1 MRLALHWCALAF
13 VKGSLEDDT
22 CDPRL
27 DRRNFAREL
36 DAFHKIRK
44 HVFFDT
50 FRWDVP
56 IINSWEID
64 GYDALDPVYLL
75 SLDEAGQVVGGL
87 RLLPT
92 MGFNMLN
99 DTFPQL
105 LPEGKR
111 IESPL
116 IWESS
121 RFSIDRAADSQIG
134 PKRISRAIAELG
146 IGMNEF
152 GARLGLSHIVTVYD
166 AILHRH
172 LSRVGCAGRPIGEP
186 KRIGASLAYAV
197 FFEVGPAAETAAREA
212 SGIEGSVLEP
222 EAALAVAA

>member
-1 MRLALHWCALAF
+1 MIRVIRGA
-13 VKGSLEDDT
+13 
-22 CDPRL
+22 
-27 DRRNFAREL
+27 DRGKFAREL

-44 HVFFDT
+44 QVFFDM
-50 FRWDVP
+50 FRWEVP

-64 GYDALDPVYLL
+64 GYDALDPLYLL
-75 SLDEAGQVVGGL
+75 SVNDAEQVVGGL

-92 MGFNMLN
+92 LGFNMLN

-121 RFSIDRAADSQIG
+121 RFSIDRAVDIQIG
-134 PKRISRAIAELG
+134 PKRISRAVAELG
-146 IGMNEF
+146 LGMNEV
-152 GARLGLSHIVTVYD
+152 GVRLGLTHIVTVYD

-172 LSRVGCAGRPIGEP
+172 LLRVGCAGEPIGEP
-186 KRIGASLAYAV
+186 QRIGASLAYAV
-197 FFEVGPAAETAAREA
+197 FFEVGPGGEKAAREA

-222 EAALAVAA
+222 EAVALPIAA

>member
-1 MRLALHWCALAF
+1 MIRLIRG
-13 VKGSLEDDT
+13 V
-22 CDPRL
+22 
-27 DRRNFAREL
+27 DRRKFAREL

-44 HVFFDT
+44 QVFFDT

-75 SLDEAGQVVGGL
+75 SINEAGQVVGGL

-92 MGFNMLN
+92 MGFNMVN

-121 RFSIDRAADSQIG
+121 RFSIDRAADIQIG
-134 PKRISRAIAELG
+134 PKRISRTIAELG
-146 IGMNEF
+146 LGMNEI
-152 GARLGLSHIVTVYD
+152 GVRLGLSHIVTVYD
-166 AILHRH
+166 TILHRH
-172 LSRVGCAGRPIGEP
+172 LLRVGCAGQPIGDA
-186 KRIGASLAYAV
+186 KRVGASLAYAV
-197 FFEVGPAAETAAREA
+197 LFEIGPATEGALREA

-222 EAALAVAA
+222 EHAVPIAA

>member
-1 MRLALHWCALAF
+1 MIRVIRGA
-13 VKGSLEDDT
+13 
-22 CDPRL
+22 

-44 HVFFDT
+44 QVFFDT

-75 SLDEAGQVVGGL
+75 CLDELGQVMGGV
-87 RLLPT
+87 RLLPS
-92 MGFNMLN
+92 MGFTMLN

-105 LPEGKR
+105 LPDGKR
-111 IESPL
+111 IESSL

-121 RFSIDRAADSQIG
+121 RFSIDRAADVRIG
-134 PKRISRAIAELG
+134 PKRISRGIAELG
-146 IGMNEF
+146 LGMNEI

-172 LSRVGCAGRPIGEP
+172 LLRVGCAGRPIGEP

-197 FFEVGPAAETAAREA
+197 FFDVGPATEAALREA
-212 SGIEGSVLEP
+212 SGIEGSGLEP
-222 EAALAVAA
+222 EDGLLIAA

>member
-1 MRLALHWCALAF
+1 MIRLIRGF
-13 VKGSLEDDT
+13 
-22 CDPRL
+22 

-44 HVFFDT
+44 HVFFDR
-50 FRWDVP
+50 FRWEVP

-75 SLDEAGQVVGGL
+75 SINEAGQVVGGL

-99 DTFPQL
+99 DTFQQL

-121 RFSIDRAADSQIG
+121 RFSIDPAADIQIG

-146 IGMNEF
+146 IGMNEV

-172 LSRVGCAGRPIGEP
+172 LSRVGCAGQPIGEP

-197 FFEVGPAAETAAREA
+197 FFEVGDAAETAAREA

-222 EAALAVAA
+222 EAAVAMAA

>member
-1 MRLALHWCALAF
+1 MIRMIRG
-13 VKGSLEDDT
+13 V
-22 CDPRL
+22 

-44 HVFFDT
+44 HVFFEM
-50 FRWDVP
+50 FHWDVSV
-56 IINSWEID
+56 INSWEID

-75 SLDEAGQVVGGL
+75 SIDEAGQVVGGL

-92 MGFNMLN
+92 TGFNMLN

-121 RFSIDRAADSQIG
+121 RFSIDRAADIQIG
-134 PKRISRAIAELG
+134 RKRISRTIAELG
-146 IGMNEF
+146 LGMNEI
-152 GARLGLSHIVTVYD
+152 GVRLGLSQIVTVYD

-186 KRIGASLAYAV
+186 KRIGASQAYAV
-197 FFEVGPAAETAAREA
+197 FFEIGAATETALREA

-222 EAALAVAA
+222 ERAMPIAA

>member
-1 MRLALHWCALAF
+1 MIR
-13 VKGSLEDDT
+13 VIRGV
-22 CDPRL
+22 
-27 DRRNFAREL
+27 DRGNFTREL
-36 DAFHKIRK
+36 DAFHKMRK
-44 HVFFDT
+44 QVFFDT

-64 GYDALDPVYLL
+64 GYDALNPVYLL
-75 SLDEAGQVVGGL
+75 SLDDVGQVVGGL

-92 MGFNMLN
+92 MGFNMVN

-105 LPEGKR
+105 LPDGKR

-121 RFSIDRAADSQIG
+121 RFSIERAADSQIG
-134 PKRISRAIAELG
+134 PKRISRGIAELG
-146 IGMNEF
+146 LGMNEI
-152 GARLGLSHIVTVYD
+152 GVRLGLSHIVTVYD

-172 LSRVGCAGRPIGEP
+172 LLRVGCAGRPLGEP
-186 KRIGASLAYAV
+186 KRIGVSLAYAV
-197 FFEVGPAAETAAREA
+197 FFEVGPATEAALRNA

-222 EAALAVAA
+222 ESAPLLIAA

>member
-1 MRLALHWCALAF
+1 MIR
-13 VKGSLEDDT
+13 VIRGV
-22 CDPRL
+22 
-27 DRRNFAREL
+27 DRGNFTREL

-44 HVFFDT
+44 QVFFDT

-64 GYDALDPVYLL
+64 GYDALNPVYLL
-75 SLDEAGQVVGGL
+75 SLDDTGQVVGGL

-92 MGFNMLN
+92 TGFNMLN

-172 LSRVGCAGRPIGEP
+172 LLRVGCAGRPIGEP

-197 FFEVGPAAETAAREA
+197 IFDVGPAAEMAAREA

-222 EAALAVAA
+222 EAAPLLIAA

>member
-1 MRLALHWCALAF
+1 MIRLIRGF
-13 VKGSLEDDT
+13 
-22 CDPRL
+22 

-44 HVFFDT
+44 NVFFDR
-50 FRWDVP
+50 FRWEVP
-56 IINSWEID
+56 VINSWEID

-75 SLDEAGQVVGGL
+75 SVNESERVVGGL
-87 RLLPT
+87 RMLPT

-121 RFSIDRAADSQIG
+121 RFSIDPAADIQIG
-134 PKRISRAIAELG
+134 PRRISRAIAELG
-146 IGMNEF
+146 IGMNEV

-172 LSRVGCAGRPIGEP
+172 LSRVGCAGQPIGEP

-197 FFEVGPAAETAAREA
+197 FFEVGAAAETAAREA

-222 EAALAVAA
+222 EAAVAMAA

>member
-1 MRLALHWCALAF
+1 MIRVIRGA
-13 VKGSLEDDT
+13 
-22 CDPRL
+22 

-44 HVFFDT
+44 QVFFDT

-64 GYDALDPVYLL
+64 GYDALDPIYLL
-75 SLDEAGQVVGGL
+75 SVNDTGQVVGGL

-134 PKRISRAIAELG
+134 PKRISRAVAELG
-146 IGMNEF
+146 IGMSEF

-172 LSRVGCAGRPIGEP
+172 LLRVGCAGRPLGEP
-186 KRIGASLAYAV
+186 QRIGASLAYAV
-197 FFEVGPAAETAAREA
+197 LFDVAPGAETAAREA

-222 EAALAVAA
+222 DAAPLLIAA

>member
-1 MRLALHWCALAF
+1 MIRVIRGA
-13 VKGSLEDDT
+13 
-22 CDPRL
+22 
-27 DRRNFAREL
+27 DRGNFAREL

-44 HVFFDT
+44 QVFFDT

-64 GYDALDPVYLL
+64 GYDALNPVYLL
-75 SLDEAGQVVGGL
+75 SLDDAERVVGGL

-134 PKRISRAIAELG
+134 PKRISRAVAELG

-172 LSRVGCAGRPIGEP
+172 LLRVGCAGRPLGEP
-186 KRIGASLAYAV
+186 QRVGASLAYAV
-197 FFEVGPAAETAAREA
+197 LFDLGPAADTAAREA

-222 EAALAVAA
+222 EAAPLLIAA

>member
-1 MRLALHWCALAF
+1 MIRLIRGF
-13 VKGSLEDDT
+13 
-22 CDPRL
+22 
-27 DRRNFAREL
+27 DRRNFVREL

-44 HVFFDT
+44 HVFFDR
-50 FRWDVP
+50 FRWEVP

-75 SLDEAGQVVGGL
+75 SVNESGRVVGGL

-121 RFSIDRAADSQIG
+121 RFSIDPAADIQIG

-146 IGMNEF
+146 IGMNEV

-172 LSRVGCAGRPIGEP
+172 LSRSRLRGATHRRAQAHRRLAGLCGFLRG
-186 KRIGASLAYAV
+186 RRRGRDGGAR
-197 FFEVGPAAETAAREA
+197 GQRN
-212 SGIEGSVLEP
+212 
-222 EAALAVAA
+222 

>member
-1 MRLALHWCALAF
+1 MIR
-13 VKGSLEDDT
+13 VIRGV
-22 CDPRL
+22 
-27 DRRNFAREL
+27 DRRKFAREL

-44 HVFFDT
+44 LVFFDT

-75 SLDEAGQVVGGL
+75 SVDEAGQVVGGL

-105 LPEGKR
+105 LPRGKR

-121 RFSIDRAADSQIG
+121 RFSIDRAADIEIG
-134 PKRISRAIAELG
+134 PKRISRAVAELG
-146 IGMNEF
+146 LGMNEF
-152 GARLGLSHIVTVYD
+152 AARLGLSHIVTVYD
-166 AILHRH
+166 ATLHRS
-172 LSRVGCAGRPIGEP
+172 LSRVGCAGQPIGEP
-186 KRIGASLAYAV
+186 KRVGASLAYAV
-197 FFEVGPAAETAAREA
+197 FFEVGPAAETAVREA

-222 EAALAVAA
+222 EGALPMAA

>member
-1 MRLALHWCALAF
+1 MIRLIRG
-13 VKGSLEDDT
+13 V
-22 CDPRL
+22 

-44 HVFFDT
+44 HVFFEM
-50 FRWDVP
+50 FRWDVAV
-56 IINSWEID
+56 INSWEID

-75 SLDEAGQVVGGL
+75 SVNEARQVVGGL

-92 MGFNMLN
+92 TGFNMLN

-121 RFSIDRAADSQIG
+121 RFSIDPAADVRIG
-134 PKRISRAIAELG
+134 PKQISRAIAELG
-146 IGMNEF
+146 LGMNEI
-152 GARLGLSHIVTVYD
+152 GARIGLSQIVTVYD
-166 AILHRH
+166 ATLHRY
-172 LSRVGCAGRPIGEP
+172 LSRVGCAGQPIGEP

-197 FFEVGPAAETAAREA
+197 FFEVGPAAETAVRVA

-222 EAALAVAA
+222 EGALPIAA

>member
-1 MRLALHWCALAF
+1 MIRVIRGA
-13 VKGSLEDDT
+13 
-22 CDPRL
+22 

-44 HVFFDT
+44 QVFFDT

-75 SLDEAGQVVGGL
+75 CLDELGQVMGGV
-87 RLLPT
+87 RLLPS
-92 MGFNMLN
+92 MGFTMLN

-105 LPEGKR
+105 LPDGKR
-111 IESPL
+111 IESSL

-121 RFSIDRAADSQIG
+121 RFSIDRAADVRIG
-134 PKRISRAIAELG
+134 PKRISRGIAELG
-146 IGMNEF
+146 LGMNEI

-172 LSRVGCAGRPIGEP
+172 LLRVGCAGRPIGEP

-197 FFEVGPAAETAAREA
+197 FFDVGPATEAALREA

-222 EAALAVAA
+222 EDGLLIAA

>member
-1 MRLALHWCALAF
+1 MIRLIRGF
-13 VKGSLEDDT
+13 
-22 CDPRL
+22 
-27 DRRNFAREL
+27 DRRNFVREL

-44 HVFFDT
+44 HVFFDR
-50 FRWDVP
+50 FRWEVP

-75 SLDEAGQVVGGL
+75 SVNESGRVVGGL

-121 RFSIDRAADSQIG
+121 RFSIDPAADIQIG

-146 IGMNEF
+146 IGMNEV

-172 LSRVGCAGRPIGEP
+172 LSRVGCAGQPIGEP

-197 FFEVGPAAETAAREA
+197 FFEVGAGGRDGGAR
-212 SGIEGSVLEP
+212 GQRN
-222 EAALAVAA
+222 

>member
-1 MRLALHWCALAF
+1 MIR
-13 VKGSLEDDT
+13 VIRGV
-22 CDPRL
+22 
-27 DRRNFAREL
+27 DRRKFAREL

-75 SLDEAGQVVGGL
+75 SVNESGRVVGGL

-99 DTFPQL
+99 DTFQQL

-116 IWESS
+116 IWDSS
-121 RFSIDRAADSQIG
+121 HFSIDPAADIQIG

-146 IGMNEF
+146 IGMNEV
-152 GARLGLSHIVTVYD
+152 GARLGLSHIATVYD

-172 LSRVGCAGRPIGEP
+172 LSRVGCAGQPIGEP

-197 FFEVGPAAETAAREA
+197 FFEVGDAAETAAREA

-222 EAALAVAA
+222 EAAVAA

>member
-1 MRLALHWCALAF
+1 MIRVIRGA
-13 VKGSLEDDT
+13 
-22 CDPRL
+22 
-27 DRRNFAREL
+27 DRRNFAREM
-36 DAFHKIRK
+36 DTFHKIRK
-44 HVFFDT
+44 QVFFDT

-64 GYDALDPVYLL
+64 GYDALDPIYLL
-75 SLDEAGQVVGGL
+75 SVNDTGQVVGGL

-111 IESPL
+111 IESPS

-186 KRIGASLAYAV
+186 QRIGASLAYAV
-197 FFEVGPAAETAAREA
+197 MFDVGPAAETAARDA

-222 EAALAVAA
+222 EAAPLLVAA

>member
-1 MRLALHWCALAF
+1 MIR
-13 VKGSLEDDT
+13 VIRGV
-22 CDPRL
+22 
-27 DRRNFAREL
+27 DRGNFAREL

-44 HVFFDT
+44 QVFFDT

-64 GYDALDPVYLL
+64 GYDALNPVYLL
-75 SLDEAGQVVGGL
+75 SLDDAEQVVGGL

-172 LSRVGCAGRPIGEP
+172 LLRVGCAGRPLGEP
-186 KRIGASLAYAV
+186 QRIGASLAYAV
-197 FFEVGPAAETAAREA
+197 LFDVGPAAETAAREA

-222 EAALAVAA
+222 DAAPLLIAA

>member
-1 MRLALHWCALAF
+1 MIR
-13 VKGSLEDDT
+13 VIRGV
-22 CDPRL
+22 

-44 HVFFDT
+44 HVFFEM
-50 FRWDVP
+50 FRWDVA

-75 SLDEAGQVVGGL
+75 SVNEAGQVVGGL

-121 RFSIDRAADSQIG
+121 RFSIDRAADIQIG

-146 IGMNEF
+146 LGMNEF
-152 GARLGLSHIVTVYD
+152 GLVSGSARSSPYMTQPCI
-166 AILHRH
+166 AI
-172 LSRVGCAGRPIGEP
+172 C
-186 KRIGASLAYAV
+186 
-197 FFEVGPAAETAAREA
+197 RE
-212 SGIEGSVLEP
+212 
-222 EAALAVAA
+222 

>member
-1 MRLALHWCALAF
+1 MIR
-13 VKGSLEDDT
+13 VIRGV
-22 CDPRL
+22 
-27 DRRNFAREL
+27 DRRKFAREL

-44 HVFFDT
+44 LVFFDT

-75 SLDEAGQVVGGL
+75 SVNESGRVVGGL

-92 MGFNMLN
+92 MGFNMRN

-121 RFSIDRAADSQIG
+121 RFSIDPAADIQIG

-146 IGMNEF
+146 LGMNEI
-152 GARLGLSHIVTVYD
+152 GAR
-166 AILHRH
+166 
-172 LSRVGCAGRPIGEP
+172 
-186 KRIGASLAYAV
+186 LAYAV
-197 FFEVGPAAETAAREA
+197 FFEVGPAAETAVREA

-222 EAALAVAA
+222 EGALPIAA

>member
-1 MRLALHWCALAF
+1 MIR
-13 VKGSLEDDT
+13 VIRGV
-22 CDPRL
+22 
-27 DRRNFAREL
+27 DRRKFAREL

-75 SLDEAGQVVGGL
+75 SVNEAGQVVGGL

-111 IESPL
+111 IESPW
-116 IWESS
+116 IWESEPDA
-121 RFSIDRAADSQIG
+121 FDTARAEVQLG
-134 PKRISRAIAELG
+134 ELCTPLDVITKHLRWVG
-146 IGMNEF
+146 VRKN
-152 GARLGLSHIVTVYD
+152 ALVTVMD
-166 AILHRH
+166 VAVPERRAFQSTNTKSVPARILRALKWSAH
-172 LSRVGCAGRPIGEP
+172 
-186 KRIGASLAYAV
+186 
-197 FFEVGPAAETAAREA
+197 GPF
-212 SGIEGSVLEP
+212 L
-222 EAALAVAA
+222 L

>member
-1 MRLALHWCALAF
+1 MIRLIR
-13 VKGSLEDDT
+13 GI
-22 CDPRL
+22 
-27 DRRNFAREL
+27 DRRRFVREL

-44 HVFFDT
+44 RVFFET

-75 SLDEAGQVVGGL
+75 SIDEAGQVVGGL

-92 MGFNMLN
+92 TGFNMLN

-111 IESPL
+111 IESPS

-146 IGMNEF
+146 IGMSEF

-172 LSRVGCAGRPIGEP
+172 LLRVGCAGRPIGEP
-186 KRIGASLAYAV
+186 QRIGVSLAYAV
-197 FFEVGPAAETAAREA
+197 FFEVGPTTEAALRNA

-222 EAALAVAA
+222 ETAPL